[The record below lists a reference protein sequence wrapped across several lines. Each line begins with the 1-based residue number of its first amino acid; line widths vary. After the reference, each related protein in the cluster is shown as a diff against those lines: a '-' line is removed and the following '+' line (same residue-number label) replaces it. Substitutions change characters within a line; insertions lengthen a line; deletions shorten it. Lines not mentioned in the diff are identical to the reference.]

1 MDQLKKW
8 KWAYIALTLAVMLLG
23 LCLILWPG
31 ISGEVLCY
39 IFGGGLLVVG
49 CVRIVSYFQRGISAL
64 WHRYEYP
71 LGLLDALLGI
81 YFLSRPANV
90 LLLLPVIVGIAIV
103 VDSVFKLQTA
113 LELRQMG
120 VTRWVSMLVLAIV
133 SIVFAILLLRNPFE
147 GTMTLMVYLGLTLVI
162 DSIQSLAFIHQLAKD
177 VRKHMPLE
185 AEYIDVE

>member
-1 MDQLKKW
+1 MDRLKKW
-8 KWAYIALTLAVMLLG
+8 KWAYTALTLAVMALG
-23 LCLILWPG
+23 LCLILRPG
-31 ISGEVLCY
+31 ISAEILCC
-39 IFGGGLLVVG
+39 IFGGGLLLVG

-64 WHRYEYP
+64 WHRYEFP

-81 YFLSRPANV
+81 YFLSRPGNV

-133 SIVFAILLLRNPFE
+133 SILFAILLLRNPFE

-162 DSIQSLAFIHQLAKD
+162 DSIQSLVFIHQLAKD

>member
-8 KWAYIALTLAVMLLG
+8 KWAYIALTIGGMLLG
-23 LCLILWPG
+23 LCLIIWPG

-39 IFGGGLLVVG
+39 VFGGGLLVVG
-49 CVRIVSYFQRGISAL
+49 CVRIFCYFQRGISAL
-64 WHRYEYP
+64 WHRYEFP

-90 LLLLPVIVGIAIV
+90 LLIFPVIVGIAIV

-133 SIVFAILLLRNPFE
+133 STLFAILLLRNPFE
-147 GTMTLMVYLGLTLVI
+147 GSMTLMVYLGLALVI
-162 DSIQSLAFIHQLAKD
+162 DSIQSLAFIHQLSRD
-177 VRKHMPLE
+177 VRKHMPLD
-185 AEYIDVE
+185 AEYVQVE